1 MTIPVLGCP
10 SLQESYSSL
19 ANQSSPGAKQ
29 GEVGRGGSPA
39 REISFISLVAYGLK
53 VSHSAL
59 ACGVTASETRQGG
72 SQQYRK
78 WNSQRTYMYDPC
90 T

>member
-1 MTIPVLGCP
+1 MTIPVLGRP

-53 VSHSAL
+53 VYLLSLSH
-59 ACGVTASETRQGG
+59 GG
-72 SQQYRK
+72 YSF
-78 WNSQRTYMYDPC
+78 
-90 T
+90 